1 MSTFKLT
8 GPIARA
14 EIARRANNK
23 RTGTY
28 EPAASPEVMRLTGAQ
43 LQAASK
49 RSPERKKGTPTPTPV
64 KSAAKVSQR
73 SAADVAATAL
83 RKQAWAMRQAGE
95 GTYREC
101 LAAIGGTPAK

>member
-49 RSPERKKGTPTPTPV
+49 RSPERKKGTPTPV

-83 RKQAWAMRQAGE
+83 RKQAWTMRQAGE